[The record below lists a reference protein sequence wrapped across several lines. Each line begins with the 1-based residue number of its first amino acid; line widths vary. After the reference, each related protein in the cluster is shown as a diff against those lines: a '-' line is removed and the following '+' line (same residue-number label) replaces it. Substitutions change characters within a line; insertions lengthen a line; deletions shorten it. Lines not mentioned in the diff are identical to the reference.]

1 LQPKFTPIS
10 ALARIGAFALPRAFA
25 PTRAFVPIDALEPFQ
40 TMAFNK
46 ILGNLRTSEQTT
58 HIE

>member
-1 LQPKFTPIS
+1 LQPKLTPIS
-10 ALARIGAFALPRAFA
+10 ALARAGAFALPRAFA

-40 TMAFNK
+40 IMAVNK
-46 ILGNLRTSEQTT
+46 MLDNLRASEQTT